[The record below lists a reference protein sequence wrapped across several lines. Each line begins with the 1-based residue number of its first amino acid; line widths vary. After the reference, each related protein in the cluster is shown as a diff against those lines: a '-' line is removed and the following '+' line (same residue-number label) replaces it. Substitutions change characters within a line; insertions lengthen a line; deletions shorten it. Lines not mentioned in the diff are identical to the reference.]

1 MKNNKEQSPVGVI
14 YILTNPS
21 FPEYVKIGYADD
33 LSKRLKE
40 LNRSEC
46 IPFAFRAYAVYEV
59 NERLKDIAIHNMIDN
74 INPNLRAIE
83 TFDGKKRKKEFYA
96 MTADDAYEILN
107 TIATL
112 SGTTDRLRKMTPE
125 GHEIIDEAI
134 AEEVENTVIYQEDTF
149 LDRADSSIKKLY
161 LRLRQALIE
170 YENVIVEP
178 KKLYIAFK
186 APKNFADVE
195 VQRHSLKIFINMRK
209 GTLNDP
215 EAVTDDVSNI
225 GHWGNGDYR
234 LYLKDEAE
242 LEYAVGLIKQ
252 SYEVNCESGIT
263 KEKN

>member
-1 MKNNKEQSPVGVI
+1 MKNENSAGVI

-33 LSKRLKE
+33 ISKRLKE

-46 IPFAFRAYAVYEV
+46 IPYAFRVYAVYEV
-59 NERLKDIAIHNMIDN
+59 DERLKDLSIHNMIDN

-96 MTADDAYEILN
+96 MTADDAYAILQ

-112 SGTTDRLRKMTPE
+112 SGTQERLHKLTPE
-125 GHEIIDEAI
+125 GHEILDEKTAEAI
-134 AEEVENTVIYQEDTF
+134 ENDVKYSENDF
-149 LDRADSSIKKLY
+149 LNKADSTTKILYNKLRESLLALGNVSI
-161 LRLRQALIE
+161 
-170 YENVIVEP
+170 EP

-186 APKNFADVE
+186 APKNFVDIE
-195 VQRHSLKIFINMRK
+195 IQKHTLKLFINMQK

-215 EAVTDDVSNI
+215 EGIADDVSNI

-234 LYLKDEAE
+234 VYLKDDSDFD
-242 LEYAVGLIKQ
+242 YVFKLIKQ
-252 SYEVNCESGIT
+252 SYD
-263 KEKN
+263 KKQ